1 MSTRSEI
8 AILNNDG
15 TVTAI
20 YCHWDGYVENNG
32 IILSEHYKEIEKVKE
47 LIKNG
52 DLSSLN
58 KNIEPNKDSEHSFER
73 PQKDVCVY
81 YHRDRGE
88 EWDYTKPKT
97 YQNILE
103 MYKDSKNIWAE
114 YLYIYIVNEWYY
126 AETRNKKLYLKHLDT
141 EVEEIKNK

>member
-58 KNIEPNKDSEHSFER
+58 KNIEPTKDSEHSFER
-73 PQKDVCVY
+73 P
-81 YHRDRGE
+81 
-88 EWDYTKPKT
+88 
-97 YQNILE
+97 
-103 MYKDSKNIWAE
+103 
-114 YLYIYIVNEWYY
+114 
-126 AETRNKKLYLKHLDT
+126 
-141 EVEEIKNK
+141 